1 MTLLDTSIVN
11 VALPSII
18 KDFHSSVAEGQLV
31 VTIYLV
37 ALAIVIPISGFLGER
52 VGLKRMFVLTMLG
65 FTISSALCAFA
76 WDMHSL
82 IVFRAIQG
90 LGGGMIQPIATALVF
105 SMITPLERGRFMVL
119 LGMPILLGPL
129 LGPSLGGFL
138 VDYVSWRA
146 VFLIN
151 VPVGVVNI
159 LLALAMLK
167 ESPLKT
173 ETRFDARGFAL
184 AALAFPSIL
193 IGLSQGA
200 QHGWEERQT
209 LALLTL
215 GICALVSFIYVE
227 WNHRDPMLDLHIFKR
242 PMFSIAIFLTAVA
255 QFCFFGSQFL
265 LPLFLQQAR
274 GLSASHTGL
283 ILLPTAIV
291 DFTAVN
297 ISGRLYNKYGPKPF
311 AIFGTWVMCATSLAL
326 SQVTANTHELV
337 IAGVAS
343 LRGLG
348 MGMAMMPVSTMAFN
362 AVSSVELPR
371 ASAMQNALQR
381 IFGSASAAILTTILA
396 LSVRHHG
403 GGPTP
408 P

>member
-18 KDFHSSVAEGQLV
+18 KDFDSSVAQGQLV

-65 FTISSALCAFA
+65 FTVSSVMCAFA

-82 IVFRAIQG
+82 ILFRAIQG

-119 LGMPILLGPL
+119 LGLPILLGPL
-129 LGPSLGGFL
+129 LGPSLGGVL
-138 VDYVSWRA
+138 ADYVSWRA

-151 VPVGVVNI
+151 LPIGVITI
-159 LLALAMLK
+159 LASLAMLK
-167 ESPLKT
+167 ETPLKT

-184 AALAFPSIL
+184 AAVAFPSIL

-200 QHGWEERQT
+200 QHGWDEEQT

-215 GICALVSFIYVE
+215 GGCALVSFIYVE
-227 WNHRDPMLDLHIFKR
+227 WNHSDPMLDLHIFKR
-242 PMFSIAIFLTAVA
+242 RTCSVAIILTAVA

-265 LPLFLQQAR
+265 MPLFLQQAR

-291 DFTAVN
+291 DFIAVI

-311 AIFGTWVMCATSLAL
+311 AIFGMWVLCATALAL
-326 SQVTANTHELV
+326 SQVTAETDELV
-337 IAGVAS
+337 IA
-343 LRGLG
+343 
-348 MGMAMMPVSTMAFN
+348 
-362 AVSSVELPR
+362 
-371 ASAMQNALQR
+371 
-381 IFGSASAAILTTILA
+381 
-396 LSVRHHG
+396 
-403 GGPTP
+403 
-408 P
+408 